1 MSYAA
6 IKPEYY
12 RMFQP
17 DSPWHAG
24 SEGWSTAP
32 WPGWGRNP
40 NLVGPQRLAVEGLG
54 AYYAPEYE
62 KPINGLGGGCGCKG
76 VGDATTPIDPV
87 LVVPA
92 SSATPP
98 LVQTAPAATL
108 TPPTVADAAAA
119 ARSPDPGSAGGHR
132 G

>member
-1 MSYAA
+1 MSYSD

-24 SEGWSTAP
+24 SEGWASAP

-40 NLVGPQRLAVEGLG
+40 NLVGQPRVAVDGLG
-54 AYYAPEYE
+54 AYYANTFEQ
-62 KPINGLGGGCGCKG
+62 PINGLGGCGCKG
-76 VGDATTPIDPV
+76 VGDSVNADTTTSV
-87 LVVPA
+87 WVVGA
-92 SSATPP
+92 FAVG
-98 LVQTAPAATL
+98 LAAI
-108 TPPTVADAAAA
+108 AYFAMHK
-119 ARSPDPGSAGGHR
+119 SR